1 MNRKTE
7 WLSFLKGV
15 LWMKYYAVRRGN
27 KPGIYT
33 SSKEF
38 KESIKGF
45 DNPEYRVFRSEID
58 AEQYIVRYKMR
69 LKNNEV
75 KEG

>member
-1 MNRKTE
+1 MFKFFE
-7 WLSFLKGV
+7 GV
-15 LWMKYYAVRRGN
+15 WGMKYYAVRRGN

-58 AEQYIVRYKMR
+58 AEQYIVRYRMR

-75 KEG
+75 KEGGFR

>member
-1 MNRKTE
+1 
-7 WLSFLKGV
+7 
-15 LWMKYYAVRRGN
+15 MKYYAVRRGV

-38 KESIKGF
+38 KESIK
-45 DNPEYRVFRSEID
+45 DYEDPEYRVFRSEID

-69 LKNNEV
+69 QRNKLD
-75 KEG
+75 KEEE